1 MQHAVAG
8 RSTLSEPVLERLR
21 RRLVLLGED
30 EPAEILVP
38 HLPLDAVLTNLRG
51 ASANTLSTTRY
62 VSAWFPYR
70 SRSSLSMRKSW
81 SLSSSQN
88 LQYMT

>member
-1 MQHAVAG
+1 MNQQK
-8 RSTLSEPVLERLR
+8 SSYP
-21 RRLVLLGED
+21 
-30 EPAEILVP
+30 IF
-38 HLPLDAVLTNLRG
+38 PLTPLTNLRG